1 MPRHDIILPGLPDL
15 GNNAERERVDV
26 TAAAR
31 KREFRTTDFTGT
43 FETRQPSV
51 GDWTTLT
58 AALGEHTGEEQRKLI
73 HDFDQRGVRDPEDI
87 PAGVTYLLQML
98 AHDVVMS
105 VRAAAGSRLPL
116 TNAVERPL
124 VLQSLYGAGPNAAP
138 HLFAPEK
145 NFFSGRFQ
153 LNHRTP
159 DTPPET
165 DFFRERV
172 VGHVLARNA
181 VLADARSDS
190 NAFVSQL
197 VVLWMR
203 FHNAVLD
210 RIDVEAR
217 PHRELLETDS
227 EARLE
232 QRYRMARG
240 VVQRSWL
247 NVIGQDILTRLLDPS
262 PAPYRGSS
270 DDGRVNVDLSH
281 AALRVFHSMPLV
293 RYHLRDG
300 LTNRTLADGLGD
312 GANKPERLDF
322 ANWGIDWQH
331 FFDDGSV
338 LARNRTRIFIGPNEV
353 LEGKATGLEDAHPLA
368 AIDYLREA
376 RMGTIAVRDIDRI
389 YCDALRPDLAPG
401 AREATI
407 STILTE
413 RSVPADIASRV
424 AAAPPVAL
432 FLQIEAHL
440 AHGGRRLGPIG
451 SALVAGPLKRFA
463 ANAETEA
470 IADDFAGSDALIAS
484 DMAELLRRLA

>member
-1 MPRHDIILPGLPDL
+1 MPRHDIILPGLPEL
-15 GNNAERERVDV
+15 GKNAERERVDV
-26 TAAAR
+26 TSTVR
-31 KREFRTTDFTGT
+31 QREFRTTNFAGS
-43 FETRQPSV
+43 FETRQPNV
-51 GDWTTLT
+51 GDWTTLA

-73 HDFDQRGVRDPEDI
+73 HDIDQGGMPDAGDI

-116 TNAVERPL
+116 TNTVERPL

-138 HLFAPEK
+138 HLFAPK
-145 NFFSGRFQ
+145 KSSFSGRFQ
-153 LNHRTP
+153 LNHGTP

-165 DFFRERV
+165 DFFREKV

-210 RIDVEAR
+210 RIDVGAR
-217 PHRELLETDS
+217 PHRELLETDPES
-227 EARLE
+227 RLE
-232 QRYRMARG
+232 QRYRMARS

-247 NVIGQDILTRLLDPS
+247 NIIRAEILTRLLDPN
-262 PAPYRGSS
+262 PAPYRGGC

-300 LTNRTLADGLGD
+300 QSNRTLDAGLGD
-312 GANKPERLDF
+312 GANNWKRL
-322 ANWGIDWQH
+322 NYRLWGIDWRH
-331 FFDDGSV
+331 FFDDGPA

-353 LEGKATGLEDAHPLA
+353 LEGKATELDDAHPLA

-389 YCDALRPDLAPG
+389 YGDALHSDLTPG
-401 AREATI
+401 ARVTTI
-407 STILTE
+407 SRLLAE
-413 RSVPADIASRV
+413 RGVPANAANRV

-432 FLQIEAHL
+432 FLQIEAYL

-451 SALVAGPLKRFA
+451 SALVGGPLKRFA
-463 ANAETEA
+463 MNAEAEA

-484 DMAELLRRLA
+484 DMANLFSSLA